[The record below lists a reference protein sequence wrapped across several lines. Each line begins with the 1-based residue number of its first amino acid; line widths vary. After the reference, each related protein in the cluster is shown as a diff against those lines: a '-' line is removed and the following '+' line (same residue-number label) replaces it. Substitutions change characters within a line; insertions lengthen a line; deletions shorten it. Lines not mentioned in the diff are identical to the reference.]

1 MIYHSNALTIFS
13 TYYGLSKHG
22 YLCRAIFTHASV
34 LFWNDHHIQQVVSRI
49 SISIEYSE
57 ERQWPACRDGVSMIC
72 VIDVFCAVCFILDRV
87 STKLDGI
94 DLRNVIRLVHIASH
108 DIYIVLNS
116 SLPGQSGRH
125 FVDDI
130 FGCIFVNEK
139 CYILIKTLLKFVPYG
154 PIDNKPTLV
163 KIMAWRRIGDKPL
176 SELML
181 SRFTDAYMRH

>member
-22 YLCRAIFTHASV
+22 YLCRTIFTHASI
-34 LFWNDHHIQQVVSRI
+34 LFWNDHHIGQVVSRI

-94 DLRNVIRLVHIASH
+94 TLRNVIRLVHIGSH

-116 SLPGQSGRH
+116 SLLGQNGHR
-125 FVDDI
+125 FADDT
-130 FGCIFVNEK
+130 FRCIFVNEK
-139 CYILIKTLLKFVPYG
+139 CCILIKISLKCVPYG
-154 PIDNKPTLV
+154 SIDNKPTLV
-163 KIMAWRRIGDKPL
+163 
-176 SELML
+176 
-181 SRFTDAYMRH
+181 